1 LENYEIEGIKL
12 KDVFLSDEVEFVWF
26 ER

>member
-12 KDVFLSDEVEFVWF
+12 KDVFLSDEVIFVWF
-26 ER
+26 EN